1 MFHKIK
7 NVTPLQDYRLS
18 IQFAEGITK
27 IYNMIELIENNKM
40 FFKLKDKELFY
51 SVEVDVG
58 GYGIIWNDDID
69 ISCDELF
76 NNGEII
82 TTPFDGLMAFSD
94 ATDIWG
100 LNESTL
106 RKAIIYGKLI
116 NGIDVCK
123 FGKQWVVSI
132 DAMKR
137 EYGIPKNRV
146 L

>member
-27 IYNMIELIENNKM
+27 IYNMIDLIENNKM

-76 NNGEII
+76 NNGKII
-82 TTPFDGLMAFSD
+82 TTPFDG
-94 ATDIWG
+94 
-100 LNESTL
+100 
-106 RKAIIYGKLI
+106 
-116 NGIDVCK
+116 
-123 FGKQWVVSI
+123 
-132 DAMKR
+132 
-137 EYGIPKNRV
+137 
-146 L
+146 